1 MARFSTGLRNAVAG
15 EFGIGVMMNGGVIRV
30 YGGTQP
36 TTPDAPPGTAEL
48 GRVTTEGRVFIP
60 ADDPNAAGLYLRL
73 ISPGSLVAD
82 ADMGVWR
89 LVGSATGTATWWRWN
104 WRWEDPDSQSEFYP
118 RIDGTVGA
126 EGELRLTNNAITA
139 ETNREIEQFL
149 FVLGMGA

>member
-30 YGGTQP
+30 YGGTLP
-36 TTPDAPPGTAEL
+36 VSPDQPPGVGEL

-60 ADDPNAAGLYLRL
+60 VDDPNDAGLYLRL
-73 ISPGSLVAD
+73 ISPGALIAD
-82 ADMGVWR
+82 AEMGAWR
-89 LVGSATGTATWWRWN
+89 LKGLAAGTATWWRWN
-104 WRWEDPDSQSEFYP
+104 WRWEDPNTESDFYP

-126 EGELRLTNNAITA
+126 AGELRLTSNAITA
-139 ETNREIEQFL
+139 ATDREIEQFL